1 MENSNQKSSVN
12 KILIA
17 LLLLLAIGF
26 GYYYFSTSNKMQEQE
41 QAFVDQKLE
50 LQQSLDEM
58 EAQYNVALQDN
69 TSMQG
74 ELESAKEAII
84 AIKKE
89 LKKTKANDYSAIKK
103 YKRQIAVLQK
113 QNQRLF
119 FLNDSLNQ
127 ANTGLNIALDSTQA
141 NLQKEIYLKDSLATE
156 NTSLSDK
163 LKMGSKLNI
172 STIKVASLK
181 ERNSG
186 KFKATDKAKRTDLL
200 KVEYTIMAN
209 PIANQGEKN
218 AYVQVLDPTGKVVS
232 AKGDITL
239 ENEETVKYS
248 AVNTFDYVNVNRN
261 LLAIIKVDKAT
272 MKAGKYLVKTYVEGK
287 LAGTTSFNLK

>member
-1 MENSNQKSSVN
+1 MENSNQKSGVN

-26 GYYYFSTSNKMQEQE
+26 GFYYFNTSSKIKEQE

-50 LQQSLDEM
+50 LQQSLDAM
-58 EAQYNVALQDN
+58 EAQYNVALEDN

-74 ELESAKEAII
+74 ELESAKEEILQ
-84 AIKKE
+84 IKKD
-89 LKKTKANDYSAIKK
+89 LKKTKANNYSAIKK
-103 YKRQIAVLQK
+103 YKRQVAILQK

-127 ANTGLNIALDSTQA
+127 VNAGLNVALDSTQA

-156 NTSLSDK
+156 NTTLADRIK
-163 LKMGSKLNI
+163 LGSKLNTSAIKI
-172 STIKVASLK
+172 SSLR
-181 ERNSG
+181 ERSGG
-186 KFKATDKAKRTDLL
+186 KFKATDRAKKTDLL
-200 KVEYTIMAN
+200 KVEYTIIAN
-209 PIANQGEKN
+209 PIANQGKKN
-218 AYVQVLDPTGKVVS
+218 AYIQILDPVGKVVS

-239 ENEETVKYS
+239 ENKETIKYS
-248 AVNTFDYVNVNRN
+248 AMNTFDYVNVNRN
-261 LLAIIKVDKAT
+261 LLALIKVDKNA
-272 MKAGKYLVKTYVEGK
+272 MKQGKYVVKTYVEGK